1 MFTALLFV
9 ELIKKVYNNLKV
21 YKDIPQGKLVVNFQ
35 NFAYSRA

>member
-21 YKDIPQGKLVVNFQ
+21 YKDIPQEKLVINFR
-35 NFAYSRA
+35 NLA